1 MTHTCHFPHCPP
13 NWCPLCGS
21 CEACA
26 EAYRAR
32 RPTLPVRLIDDAST
46 PAVLREAV
54 ELLRET
60 PVGEDPALDA
70 HWAEKGAAIEAR
82 VRAVVAAKGGC
93 S

>member
-1 MTHTCHFPHCPP
+1 MTHTCHTPYC
-13 NWCPLCGS
+13 WLLSCAVCAS

-32 RPTLPVRLIDDAST
+32 RPTLPDDAS
-46 PAVLREAV
+46 AEVRQAV

-70 HWAEKGAAIEAR
+70 HWTEAR
-82 VRAVVAAKGGC
+82 ERIAAKVGASVAAKGGR